1 MDDQYPKLVI
11 DSRVARRQLA
21 QEFESGVDS
30 NTQRPVSPAR
40 NRRLATAPQKNVSK
54 GKAPYPDPVRSIASL
69 INRTRSRKTQS
80 ETPKR
85 DISGFGFLLI
95 LMLLS
100 EIAAAQTENP
110 VFWLLVGPTPLAL
123 AFTANRFLQYRPT
136 RSGSGKTISQE

>member
-11 DSRVARRQLA
+11 DGRVARRQLA

-30 NTQRPVSPAR
+30 NTQRPVSPRR
-40 NRRLATAPQKNVSK
+40 NRKLATVPHKNGSE
-54 GKAPYPDPVRSIASL
+54 GKAPYRDFVRSTASF

-80 ETPKR
+80 DIPKR

-100 EIAAAQTENP
+100 EIAAAQTDNP
-110 VFWLLVGPTPLAL
+110 VFWLLVGPAPLAL
-123 AFTANRFLQYRPT
+123 ALTANRFLQYRPT

>member
-1 MDDQYPKLVI
+1 MDDQHPKLVI
-11 DSRVARRQLA
+11 ESRIARRQLA

-30 NTQRPVSPAR
+30 NT
-40 NRRLATAPQKNVSK
+40 
-54 GKAPYPDPVRSIASL
+54 IASL

-80 ETPKR
+80 DIPKR

-123 AFTANRFLQYRPT
+123 AFAANRFLQYRPT